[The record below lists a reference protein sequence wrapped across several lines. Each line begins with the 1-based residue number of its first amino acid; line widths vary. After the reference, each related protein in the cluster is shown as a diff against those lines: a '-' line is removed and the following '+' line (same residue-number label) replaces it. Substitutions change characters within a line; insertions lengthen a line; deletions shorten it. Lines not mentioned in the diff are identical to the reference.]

1 MSRKSRKPDPGRYSL
16 EGKQIGCP
24 HCSGVEFIAGE
35 AQLNTA
41 LMTLIELDWINKT
54 ATILTCTS
62 CGQIQWFGKPP
73 TRDD

>member
-1 MSRKSRKPDPGRYSL
+1 MICKTRKPDPGRYSL
-16 EGKQIGCP
+16 EGKPVGCP
-24 HCSGVEFIAGE
+24 HCDGSEFNAGE

-62 CGQIQWFGKPP
+62 CGQIQLFSQHPS
-73 TRDD
+73 RDS